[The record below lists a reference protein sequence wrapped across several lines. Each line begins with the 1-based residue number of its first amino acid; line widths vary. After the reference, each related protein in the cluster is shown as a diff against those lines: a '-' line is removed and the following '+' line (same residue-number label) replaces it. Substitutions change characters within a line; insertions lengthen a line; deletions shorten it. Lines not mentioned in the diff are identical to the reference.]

1 MHMNGIELSRAYYEL
16 FGAPM
21 LAEKFPA
28 LLELIAVG
36 ICGSGSEC
44 FGYDDEI
51 SRDHDFEPGF
61 MIFLPGED
69 VVDRRTAFLLE
80 RAYDALPKE
89 FGGAKRQRVKPV
101 GGARRGVFRTAE
113 FFSGKVGSA
122 DGSFSLSEWLTI
134 PDYARAEATNGE
146 IFHDGTGEVSAIR
159 RRILNMP
166 EDARRK
172 RLAGNLITMAQ
183 SGQYNYPRCLAHG
196 ESGAAQLALT
206 EFVQSTMRA
215 VFLLARRPMPYY
227 KWSYRA
233 LRELSPF
240 GKIADMCEYL
250 ISSDNSPQNT
260 VIKEE
265 TISKLCGTVAAGIES
280 QGIAAADSELE
291 RLAYAVN
298 GTIRDPQVRNLSI
311 FYAL

>member
-1 MHMNGIELSRAYYEL
+1 MNGIELSRAYYES
-16 FGAPM
+16 FGATM
-21 LAEKFPA
+21 LTEKFPA
-28 LLELIAVG
+28 LLPLIAVG

-44 FGYDDEI
+44 FGYDDEL

-89 FGGAKRQRVKPV
+89 FCGVKRQRVKPV
-101 GGARRGVFRTAE
+101 GGARRGVFRTSE
-113 FFSGKVGSA
+113 FFSAKAGSA
-122 DGSFSLSEWLTI
+122 DGTFSLSEWLAI
-134 PDYARAEATNGE
+134 PDYVRAEATNGE
-146 IFHDGTGEVSAIR
+146 IFFDGAGEVSEIR
-159 RRILNMP
+159 RRILDMP

-183 SGQYNYPRCLAHG
+183 AGQYSYSRCLAHG

-206 EFVQSTMRA
+206 EFVQSAMRA
-215 VFLLARRPMPYY
+215 AFLLGKRPMPYY
-227 KWSYRA
+227 KWSFRA
-233 LRELSPF
+233 LRELCRL
-240 GKIADMCEYL
+240 GGCADMLEYL
-250 ISSDNSPQNT
+250 ISSDNSPQNA
-260 VIKEE
+260 VRKEE
-265 TISKLCGTVAAGIES
+265 TVTGLCDAVAAEVEA
-280 QGIAAADSELE
+280 QGIAGRDSELE

-298 GTIRDPQVRNLSI
+298 DTVRDPDVRNLSI

>member
-1 MHMNGIELSRAYYEL
+1 MNGIELSRVYYES

-28 LLELIAVG
+28 LLPLVAVG

-44 FGYDDEI
+44 FGYDDEL

-80 RAYDALPKE
+80 RAYDVLPKE
-89 FGGAKRQRVKPV
+89 FCGAKRQRIKPV
-101 GGARRGVFRTAE
+101 GGARRGVFRTCE
-113 FFSGKVGSA
+113 FFADKIGSA
-122 DGSFSLSEWLTI
+122 DGTFTLSEWLTL
-134 PDYARAEATNGE
+134 PEYARAEATNGE
-146 IFHDGTGEVSAIR
+146 IFFDGAGVVSEIR
-159 RRILNMP
+159 RRILDMP

-196 ESGAAQLALT
+196 ERGAAQLALT
-206 EFVQSTMRA
+206 EFAQSAMRTA
-215 VFLLARRPMPYY
+215 FLLTRRPMPYY
-227 KWSYRA
+227 KWSFRA
-233 LRELSPF
+233 LRELSAF
-240 GKIADMCEYL
+240 GECADMLEHL
-250 ISSDNSPQNT
+250 ISSDNSPQNAAR
-260 VIKEE
+260 KERIITE
-265 TISKLCGTVAAGIES
+265 LCTLIAAEIDS
-280 QGIAAADSELE
+280 QGIAAVDSELE

-298 GTIRDPQVRNLSI
+298 DTICDSAVRNLSI
-311 FYAL
+311 FCAL